1 MWRPNFSWARR
12 YTSDPAYEDNASFG
26 VRRINNVPMLLF
38 GIVVIAILI
47 SLIVVAIRRGD
58 SYDNASLNDAD
69 SEDGS
74 RLARAIV
81 GDRRGDVPLPDEL
94 DEPPVPV
101 LPMDASPVPVA
112 EGPDPILQARKKEAE
127 DARRAKT
134 QVRWQGQDG
143 PARGAMAANRALGNA
158 DLPTD
163 PATLQARIA
172 DVRGKIEALQAQGM
186 PGAGSANR
194 GSAAGWPGTTGF
206 DSGASGLAP
215 FRTAAGGGN
224 RWALGSAVEPAHTP
238 YLLRAGFVIP
248 SMLITGINSDLP
260 GQVNA
265 QVAQHVYDTP
275 TGKHLLIPQGSRLVG
290 TYASDVAYGQS
301 RVLVA
306 WQRIVFPDGRAL
318 DIGEMPGADA
328 MGNSGFGD
336 RVNNH
341 YLRIFGSALLL
352 SGITAGITWN
362 QQNRYGDSYSAP
374 RAGDVLSQA
383 LGQQL
388 GSVASEM
395 VRKNMNIAPTLEI
408 RPGYRF
414 NVTVVRDIALPSPY
428 KSAYPR

>member
-1 MWRPNFSWARR
+1 MWKPNFSWARR
-12 YTSDPAYEDNASFG
+12 YTSDPGYEDNASFG

-47 SLIVVAIRRGD
+47 SLIVVAIRRGE
-58 SYDNASLNDAD
+58 SYNNASPNDAG

-81 GDRRGDVPLPDEL
+81 GDRKGGDVPLPDEI

-101 LPMDASPVPVA
+101 LPMGAPPPIV
-112 EGPDPILQARKKEAE
+112 EGPDPVLLARKKEAE

-134 QVRWQGQDG
+134 QVSWPGQDS
-143 PARGAMAANRALGNA
+143 PARGSMAANRASGNV

-172 DVRGKIEALQAQGM
+172 DVRGKIEALQAQGV
-186 PGAGSANR
+186 PGAGSVNR
-194 GSAAGWPGTTGF
+194 GSTSSWPGTAGF
-206 DSGASGLAP
+206 GSGTSGLAP
-215 FRTAAGGGN
+215 FQAAAGGGN
-224 RWALGSAVEPAHTP
+224 RWALGSAVEPAYTP

-260 GQVNA
+260 GQVSA

-290 TYASDVAYGQS
+290 AYASDVAYGQS
-301 RVLVA
+301 RVMVA

-362 QQNRYGDSYSAP
+362 QENRYGDTYSPP

-428 KSAYPR
+428 KPIYSK